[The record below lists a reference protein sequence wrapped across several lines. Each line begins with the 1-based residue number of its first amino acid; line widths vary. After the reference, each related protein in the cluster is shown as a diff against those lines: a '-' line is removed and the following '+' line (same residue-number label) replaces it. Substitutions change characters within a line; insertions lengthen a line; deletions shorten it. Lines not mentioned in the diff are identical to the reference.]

1 MKVKL
6 LYEESKAPTRAHKTD
21 AGFDLYAAIRESI
34 TLRPNT
40 QLKIPTGV
48 AVEIPAGYYG
58 RVADRSS
65 VGSNSVHVLGG
76 VIDHGYTGEILVML
90 NNIGTVPFLIN
101 KGDKIAQLVVTA
113 IYTGDL
119 EVVESLG
126 KTERGASGFGSTG
139 K

>member
-6 LYEESKAPTRAHKTD
+6 LNEYAKAPMRAHKTD
-21 AGFDLYAAIRESI
+21 AGFDLYAAIPEARVI
-34 TLRPNT
+34 WPNT
-40 QLKIPTGV
+40 QEKIKTGV
-48 AVEIPAGYYG
+48 AVEIPEGYYG

-65 VGSNSVHVLGG
+65 MGSKSIHVLGG
-76 VIDHGYTGEILVML
+76 VVDHGEIVVML
-90 NNIGTVPFLIN
+90 NNLGSLPFLIN

-119 EVVESLG
+119 EIVESLTE
-126 KTERGASGFGSTG
+126 TERGTSGFGSTG